1 MQPVRHNPWRIM
13 NGLSRDVDRLL
24 AGTFDQEGGPRWV
37 PAVDVREE
45 ATRFLIEAD
54 VPGVNAENLDITLEN
69 GVLTIEGQRELD
81 KTEDRQGYYRAERL
95 RGGFR
100 RQFRLPESAA
110 SEGLEAEYKDG
121 VLRVIVPKQAKA
133 EPYRIK
139 VQAN

>member
-1 MQPVRHNPWRIM
+1 MQVVRRDPWRLV

-24 AGTFDQEGGPRWV
+24 AGTFAQEAERRWV

-54 VPGVNAENLDITLEN
+54 VPGVNAENLDITLEK
-69 GVLTIEGQRELD
+69 GVLTIEGQRSFGD
-81 KTEDRQGYYRAERL
+81 TEDSKDYHRAERV
-95 RGGFR
+95 RGSFR